1 MVQIA
6 STTALITSGYT
17 GVIASFDNDQLA
29 GKLMAMGIL
38 PGDRIEL
45 IRKAPLGGGWYVK
58 VGRQCVAL
66 RKQELACI
74 KMK

>member
-1 MVQIA
+1 MVQLVAKSPIP
-6 STTALITSGYT
+6 TPGYT
-17 GVIASFDNDQLA
+17 GTIANFSNEQLA
-29 GKLMAMGIL
+29 GKLMAMGIM

-74 KMK
+74 NLK

>member
-1 MVQIA
+1 MTYKPQKAPQLVP
-6 STTALITSGYT
+6 GYT
-17 GVIASFDNDQLA
+17 ATIDHFSNDHLA
-29 GKLMAMGIL
+29 NKLLAMGIL

-58 VGRQCVAL
+58 VGRQCIAL

-74 KMK
+74 QMK